1 MKVLMFGWEFPP
13 FNSGGLGTACYGIAK
28 SLSEKGMEINFVL
41 PQNRKVSEKFLNVIP
56 AKLPKIKIKEVDS
69 LLVSYMTSQSYR
81 KSFLSLDKNYQDNI
95 YCKNLIEEV
104 YRYALVAKDIA
115 SEVDHEVIHC
125 HDWMTFPAGIA
136 AKNVSKKPMIAHIHS
151 TEYDRSAG
159 HGVNPEV
166 YKIEKEG
173 IEEADKVIAVSRFT
187 KDRIARNYNI
197 DEKKIEV
204 VYNAIDKNEF
214 FSDSNCK
221 NHLNG
226 FNKKIVLFLGRL
238 TLHKGPDYFLCAAKK
253 VLEKNNNVIFIIS
266 GSGDMEHQIIE
277 QASEMG
283 IADKVL
289 FTGFLRNEEL
299 RKIYKMANLYVM
311 PSVSEPFGIT
321 PLESIASGTPV
332 IISKQSGISEVLDH
346 CLKVDFWDTDE
357 MANKILSV
365 LENEE
370 LEDCLC
376 GNSLKEIDKLHWGVS
391 ADKIIG
397 IYNELLS
404 NKNLCSTRGF

>member
-1 MKVLMFGWEFPP
+1 MFGWEFPP
-13 FNSGGLGTACYGIAK
+13 YNSGGLGTACYGITKA
-28 SLSEKGMEINFVL
+28 LSGKGVEINFVI
-41 PQNRKVSEKFLNVIP
+41 PRDIKIREGFLNVIST
-56 AKLPKIKIKEVDS
+56 KLPKIKIREIDS
-69 LLVSYMTSQSYR
+69 LLVSYMTSQNYR
-81 KSFLSLDKNYQDNI
+81 RRFLSLDKNYQDNI

-104 YRYALVAKDIA
+104 YRYALAARNIA
-115 SEVDHEVIHC
+115 AEVDHEIIHC

-136 AKNVSKKPMIAHIHS
+136 ARNVSKKPMIAHVHS

-166 YKIEKEG
+166 YKIEREG
-173 IEEADKVIAVSRFT
+173 IQMADKVIAVSRFT
-187 KDRIARNYNI
+187 KDRIVKNYNI
-197 DEKKIEV
+197 DERKVEV
-204 VYNAIDKNEF
+204 VYNAINKDEF
-214 FSDSNCK
+214 FSNSNCK
-221 NHLNG
+221 NHFNG

-238 TLHKGPDYFLCAAKK
+238 TLHKGPDYFLSAAKK
-253 VLEKNNNVIFIIS
+253 VLERNNSVIFIIV

-283 IADKVL
+283 IADRVL
-289 FTGFLRNEEL
+289 FTGFLRNNEL
-299 RKIYKMANLYVM
+299 RKIYRMANLYVM

-365 LENEE
+365 LANEE
-370 LEDCLC
+370 LEDCLS
-376 GNSLKEIDKLHWGVS
+376 GNSMKEIDKLRWDIS
-391 ADKIIG
+391 ADRIME
-397 IYNELLS
+397 IYNELL
-404 NKNLCSTRGF
+404 NKRCYIQS

>member
-41 PQNRKVSEKFLNVIP
+41 PQNRKVSEKFLNVIS

-136 AKNVSKKPMIAHIHS
+136 AKSVSKKPMIAHIHS

-173 IEEADKVIAVSRFT
+173 VEEADKVIAVSRFT

-197 DEKKIEV
+197 DERKIEV

-214 FSDSNCK
+214 FSDLNCK

-226 FNKKIVLFLGRL
+226 FNKKIVLFLGRI

-253 VLEKNNNVIFIIS
+253 VLEKNSNVIFIIS

-370 LEDCLC
+370 LEDCLS

-397 IYNELLS
+397 IYNDLLN
-404 NKNLCSTRGF
+404 NKCCA

>member
-1 MKVLMFGWEFPP
+1 MFGWEFPP

-28 SLSEKGMEINFVL
+28 SLSEKGTEINFVL
-41 PQNRKVSEKFLNVIP
+41 PQNRKISEKFLNIIS
-56 AKLPKIKIKEVDS
+56 AELPKIKIKEVDS

-81 KSFLSLDKNYQDNI
+81 KSFLSLDKNYKDNI

-104 YRYALVAKDIA
+104 YRYALIAEDIA
-115 SEVDHEVIHC
+115 SEVDHKIIHC

-136 AKNVSKKPMIAHIHS
+136 AKYVSKKPMIAHIHS

-173 IEEADKVIAVSRFT
+173 VEKADRVIAVSRFT
-187 KDRIARNYNI
+187 KERIIKNYSI
-197 DEKKIEV
+197 DERKIDV
-204 VYNAIDKNEF
+204 VYNAIDKKDF
-214 FSDSNCK
+214 FSDLNCK

-226 FNKKIVLFLGRL
+226 FNKKIVLFLGRI

-266 GSGDMEHQIIE
+266 GSGDMEYQIIE

-289 FTGFLRNEEL
+289 FTGFLRNDEL
-299 RKIYKMANLYVM
+299 RKIYRMANLYVM

-321 PLESIASGTPV
+321 PLEAIASGTPV
-332 IISKQSGISEVLDH
+332 IISKQSGVSEVLDH

-357 MANKILSV
+357 MANKILAV

-370 LEDCLC
+370 LEDCLNK
-376 GNSLKEIDKLHWGVS
+376 NSFKEIDKLHWGIS
-391 ADKIIG
+391 ADKIIE
-397 IYNELLS
+397 IYNDLL
-404 NKNLCSTRGF
+404 NNNFCAAKG

>member
-13 FNSGGLGTACYGIAK
+13 YNSGGLGTACYGITKA
-28 SLSEKGMEINFVL
+28 LSGKGVEINFVI
-41 PQNRKVSEKFLNVIP
+41 PRDIKIREGFLNVIST
-56 AKLPKIKIKEVDS
+56 KLPKIKIREIDS
-69 LLVSYMTSQSYR
+69 LLVSYMTSQNYR
-81 KSFLSLDKNYQDNI
+81 RRFLSLDKNYQDNI

-104 YRYALVAKDIA
+104 YRYALVARNIA
-115 SEVDHEVIHC
+115 AEVDHEIIHC

-136 AKNVSKKPMIAHIHS
+136 AKNVSKKPMIAHVHS

-166 YKIEKEG
+166 YKIEREG
-173 IEEADKVIAVSRFT
+173 IQMADKVIAVSRFT
-187 KDRIARNYNI
+187 KDRIVKNYNI
-197 DEKKIEV
+197 DERKVEV
-204 VYNAIDKNEF
+204 VYNAINKDEF
-214 FSDSNCK
+214 FSNSNCK
-221 NHLNG
+221 NQFNG

-238 TLHKGPDYFLCAAKK
+238 TLHKGPDYFLSAAKK
-253 VLEKNNNVIFIIS
+253 VLERNNNVIFIIA

-283 IADKVL
+283 IADRVL
-289 FTGFLRNEEL
+289 FTGFLRNNEL
-299 RKIYKMANLYVM
+299 RKIYRMANLYVM

-365 LENEE
+365 LANEE
-370 LEDCLC
+370 LEDCLS
-376 GNSLKEIDKLHWGVS
+376 GNSMKEIDKLRWDIS
-391 ADKIIG
+391 ADKIIE
-397 IYNELLS
+397 IYNKLH
-404 NKNLCSTRGF
+404 CSGCCT

>member
-1 MKVLMFGWEFPP
+1 MFGWEFPP

-41 PQNRKVSEKFLNVIP
+41 PQNRKVSEKFLNMIP

-81 KSFLSLDKNYQDNI
+81 KSFLSLDKNYQDDI

-104 YRYALVAKDIA
+104 YRYAMVAKDIA
-115 SEVDHEVIHC
+115 SEVNHEIIHC

-136 AKNVSKKPMIAHIHS
+136 AKSVSKKPMIAHIHS

-173 IEEADKVIAVSRFT
+173 IEKADKVIAVSRFT
-187 KDRIARNYNI
+187 KDRIIKNYNA
-197 DEKKIEV
+197 DERKIEV
-204 VYNAIDKNEF
+204 IYNAIDKNEF
-214 FSDSNCK
+214 FPDSNCK
-221 NHLNG
+221 NNLNG

-266 GSGDMEHQIIE
+266 GSGDMEYQVIE

-299 RKIYKMANLYVM
+299 KRIYKMANLYVM

-357 MANKILSV
+357 MANKILAV

-370 LEDCLC
+370 LENCLS
-376 GNSLKEIDKLHWGVS
+376 GNSLKEIDKLHWGAS
-391 ADKIIG
+391 ADKIMG
-397 IYNELLS
+397 IYNDLL
-404 NKNLCSTRGF
+404 NKKCCA

>member
-13 FNSGGLGTACYGIAK
+13 LNSGGLGTACYGIAK

-41 PQNRKVSEKFLNVIP
+41 PQNRKVPEKFLNVIS

-81 KSFLSLDKNYQDNI
+81 KSFLSLDKNHQDNI

-104 YRYALVAKDIA
+104 CRYASVAKDIA
-115 SEVDHEVIHC
+115 LEVDHEIIHC

-136 AKNVSKKPMIAHIHS
+136 AKNASKKPMIAHVHS

-173 IEEADKVIAVSRFT
+173 VEKADKVIAVSRFT
-187 KDRIARNYNI
+187 KDRIARNYDV

-214 FSDSNCK
+214 FSSSNCK
-221 NHLNG
+221 NRLNG

-253 VLEKNNNVIFIIS
+253 VLERNNNVIFIIS

-299 RKIYKMANLYVM
+299 KRVYKMANLYVM

-365 LENEE
+365 LENKE

-376 GNSLKEIDKLHWGVS
+376 ENSLKEIDKLRWDIS

-397 IYNELLS
+397 IYNGLRSLS
-404 NKNLCSTRGF
+404 CCV